1 MALNNGSWCRRTVTA
16 GLLAVLVAAGV
27 VAAGTPA
34 SADTPVV
41 ALTASPSTVTPGDT
55 LTVTETISNNNFFT
69 ILGPTAEL
77 FSGPDA
83 LTGYTTLTGCDAGP
97 GGSCD
102 TVTDGDGNP
111 IGYRA
116 VFNGAL
122 GGNQQ
127 AVATFTL
134 TVDPDAGSATEAL
147 QGELAA
153 VNFDSGRVDGPA
165 LTIDAQADL
174 GVVLTGTPVHSGL
187 LGLNLTL
194 DFTVTVTNNGP
205 GTVRAAKVA
214 ATIHPGLS
222 AIGSSTC
229 TATSGGARCT
239 FGTIAAGH
247 TATATFS
254 VPGGLLDIG
263 LPFQFSADRI
273 SSTPADPN
281 RANDSSSTTCTVVSV
296 LLASCSAS

>member
-1 MALNNGSWCRRTVTA
+1 M
-16 GLLAVLVAAGV
+16 LAVAGV

-34 SADTPVV
+34 AADTPVV
-41 ALTASPSTVTPGDT
+41 ALTVSPSTVTPGDT
-55 LTVTETISNNNFFT
+55 VTVTETLSNTNGFT

-83 LTGYTTLTGCDAGP
+83 LTSYTTLTGCDAGP

-102 TVTDGDGNP
+102 TITDGDGNP

-116 VFNGAL
+116 VFGSAI

-134 TVDPDAGSATEAL
+134 TVDPNAGSAVETF

-165 LTIDAQADL
+165 LTINALADL
-174 GVVLTGTPVHSGL
+174 AVVLTGNPVHSGL

-194 DFTVTVTNNGP
+194 DFTVTVTNRGP
-205 GTVRAAKVA
+205 GTVQTAKVA
-214 ATIHPGLS
+214 ATVQPGLR
-222 AIGSSTC
+222 ATGSSTC
-229 TATSGGARCT
+229 TATSAGARCS
-239 FGTIAAGH
+239 FGSIAPGH
-247 TATATFS
+247 KATATFS

-263 LPFQFSADRI
+263 LPFQFSAART

-281 RANDSSSTTCTVVSV
+281 SANDHSTTTCTEVSV
-296 LLASCSAS
+296 LLASCAGS